1 MYGCPQQAK
10 PAEEG
15 RKWRPAG
22 RTGEGKGRED
32 ARRKTTEQDR
42 EDYRGGGAGRHGGGG
57 TRGSRVRTAG
67 ERRSRDHWAADRQRH
82 RSPHGDRRRRDSD
95 RGGTWPV
102 GLTLGS
108 LLATGTGV
116 VLLTTPAV
124 CLALAS
130 AAGATTLAAV
140 ALAAGVTAAGAA
152 IVVLI
157 IENEYARGVIGRAV
171 DKLKEAGRAGFP
183 WALQLF
189 NGATLEAARLET
201 TPKPFVGPPQLV
213 GPIVLVPGWIHA
225 YQPGFNPLGGYGMF
239 PGVAGTGEG
248 F

>member
-1 MYGCPQQAK
+1 MVVRSRQSQQRKGGSGGRPAAPEKEKDERMRDGRRLSKIAK
-10 PAEEG
+10 ITAAAVLAVMAAAGPAEAVCELLASG
-15 RKWRPAG
+15 AAG
-22 RTGEGKGRED
+22 ITGLRIGSAIG
-32 ARRKTTEQDR
+32 ARM
-42 EDYRGGGAGRHGGGG
+42 GIAAGG
-57 TRGSRVRTAG
+57 TAI
-67 ERRSRDHWAADRQRH
+67 A
-82 RSPHGDRRRRDSD
+82 
-95 RGGTWPV
+95 GTWPV

-116 VLLTTPAV
+116 VLLATPAV